1 MPRDH
6 KLGLVVPL
14 RRTDPSAAEMRRSIL
29 DTGLDQAELA
39 AALGV
44 STRTLRRWWRGEGLN
59 ALAAF
64 LKMRAMANERRRAA

>member
-6 KLGLVVPL
+6 KMGLVVPL
-14 RRTDPSAAEMRRSIL
+14 RRTDPAATEMRRAIL

-59 ALAAF
+59 ALGAF
-64 LKMRAMANERRRAA
+64 LAMQAMAKRRAA